1 VTLILL
7 PPSEGKS
14 GRARGRSVNLDTMS
28 FPGLNPVRESV
39 LESLA
44 KVSASGEALD
54 VLGAGSS
61 LAAEVERNTRWRTEP
76 AVPVSELYSGVLY
89 DALGYAT
96 LPAGTKRRAGARL
109 VVVSAAWG
117 ALRMTDRVPPY
128 RLSMSTTLPG
138 LGPLASVWRDPLA
151 AELSAVAGN
160 GVIVDCRSSTYAS
173 AWRPTGAQAERWVS
187 VSVVRERNG
196 VRSVVSH
203 NAKHTRGLV
212 ARHLL
217 ESGKDPGTPKA
228 LRTLIGERWRA
239 ELAQPVRAGAGW
251 TLTVVEQD

>member
-14 GRARGRSVNLDTMS
+14 GRTRGRPVDLETLS
-28 FPGLNPVRESV
+28 FPDLNPVRENV
-39 LESLA
+39 LDSLA
-44 KVSASGEALD
+44 KVSASADAFG
-54 VLGAGSS
+54 VLGVGAS
-61 LAAEVERNTRWRTEP
+61 LKDEVERNTRWRTEP

-109 VVVSAAWG
+109 MVMSAGWG
-117 ALRMTDRVPPY
+117 ALRMADRVPPY
-128 RLSMSTTLPG
+128 RLSMGTALPG
-138 LGPLASVWRDPLA
+138 LGTLTSVWREPLA
-151 AELSAVAGN
+151 AALDDVA
-160 GVIVDCRSSTYAS
+160 GVIVDCRSSTYAA
-173 AWRPTGAQAERWVS
+173 AWRPNGEQARRWVA
-187 VSVVRERNG
+187 VSVVRERSG
-196 VRSVVSH
+196 IRSVVSH

-228 LRTLIGERWRA
+228 LHKLVAERWNA
-239 ELAQPVRAGAGW
+239 ELERTTAGW
-251 TLTVVEQD
+251 TLTVVEHD

>member
-1 VTLILL
+1 MTLILL

-14 GRARGRSVNLDTMS
+14 GRSRGNATDLPALS
-28 FPGLNPVRESV
+28 FPELNDVRESV
-39 LESLA
+39 LDSLA
-44 KVSASGEALD
+44 KVSASADAYD
-54 VLGAGSS
+54 VLGVGAS
-61 LAAEVERNTRWRTEP
+61 LKAEVERNTRWRSEP

-96 LPAGTKRRAGARL
+96 LSPGTKRRAGARL
-109 VVVSAAWG
+109 LVVSAAWG
-117 ALRMTDRVPPY
+117 ALRMGDRVPPY
-128 RLSMSTTLPG
+128 RLSMGTTLPG

-151 AELSAVAGN
+151 ASLDGAAGKS
-160 GVIVDCRSSTYAS
+160 VIVDCRSSTYAT
-173 AWRPTGAQAERWVS
+173 AWRPAGDQAAKWVA
-187 VSVVRERNG
+187 VSVVRERGG

-228 LRTLIGERWRA
+228 LHKLIAERWNA
-239 ELAQPVRAGAGW
+239 ELERTGPGW
-251 TLTVVEQD
+251 TLTVVEHD